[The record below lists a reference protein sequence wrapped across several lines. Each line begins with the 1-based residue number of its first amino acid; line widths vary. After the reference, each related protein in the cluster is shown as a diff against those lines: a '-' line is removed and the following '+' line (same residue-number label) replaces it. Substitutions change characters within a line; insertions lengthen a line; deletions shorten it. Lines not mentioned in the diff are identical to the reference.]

1 MNKILLE
8 QLKKI
13 GYSEELEDLYN
24 RAERVFNLFDEKVYS
39 FPFLSDLFWEDTDVL
54 NIYESYQVLIATLI
68 EGLIKGDFFGS
79 TVNELGF
86 EYSDLFDITGV
97 SYLADNKI
105 YFIAER
111 INKLADNKIYFIA
124 KRINKPS
131 IIPGILKGIEELNKL
146 LEETKFIS
154 IVVFD
159 TEEEYED
166 SCF

>member
-13 GYSEELEDLYN
+13 GHFEELEDLYN

-39 FPFLSDLFWEDTDVL
+39 FPFLSNIFWEDTDVL
-54 NIYESYQVLIATLI
+54 NIDESYQVLIATLI

-79 TVNELGF
+79 TVNELGY

-111 INKLADNKIYFIA
+111 ITERRDYDPTVVSEILV
-124 KRINKPS
+124 S
-131 IIPGILKGIEELNKL
+131 IEKLNKL
-146 LEETKFIS
+146 LEETEFIK
-154 IVVFD
+154 IEVFY
-159 TEEEYED
+159 TIEEYED

>member
-13 GYSEELEDLYN
+13 GYSEELDDLYN
-24 RAERVFNLFDEKVYS
+24 KAERVFNLFDEKVYS
-39 FPFLSDLFWEDTDVL
+39 FPFLSDIFWEDTDVL

-68 EGLIKGDFFGS
+68 EGLIEGDFFGS
-79 TVNELGF
+79 TVNELGY

-105 YFIAER
+105 YFVAER
-111 INKLADNKIYFIA
+111 ITERRDYDPTVVSEILV
-124 KRINKPS
+124 S
-131 IIPGILKGIEELNKL
+131 IEKLNKL
-146 LEETKFIS
+146 LEETEFIK
-154 IVVFD
+154 IEVFY

-166 SCF
+166 NCF

>member
-24 RAERVFNLFDEKVYS
+24 KAERVFNLFDEKVYS
-39 FPFLSDLFWEDTDVL
+39 FPFLSDEFWDDTDVL
-54 NIYESYQVLIATLI
+54 KIDESYQVLITTLI
-68 EGLIKGDFFGS
+68 EGLIEGDFFGS
-79 TVNELGF
+79 TVNELGY

-105 YFIAER
+105 YFVVER
-111 INKLADNKIYFIA
+111 ITERRDYDPTVVSEILA
-124 KRINKPS
+124 S
-131 IIPGILKGIEELNKL
+131 IEKLNKL
-146 LEETKFIS
+146 LEETEFIK
-154 IVVFD
+154 IEVFY

>member
-24 RAERVFNLFDEKVYS
+24 KAERVFNLFDEKVYS
-39 FPFLSDLFWEDTDVL
+39 FPFLSDIFWEDTDVL

-68 EGLIKGDFFGS
+68 EGLIEGDFFGS
-79 TVNELGF
+79 TVNELGY
-86 EYSDLFDITGV
+86 EHSDLFDITGV
-97 SYLADNKI
+97 DYLVNNKI
-105 YFIAER
+105 YFIVER
-111 INKLADNKIYFIA
+111 ITERRDYDPCVVSEILA
-124 KRINKPS
+124 
-131 IIPGILKGIEELNKL
+131 GIEKLNKL
-146 LEETKFIS
+146 LEETEFIK
-154 IVVFD
+154 IVVFY

>member
-24 RAERVFNLFDEKVYS
+24 TAERVFNLFDEKVYS
-39 FPFLSDLFWEDTDVL
+39 FPFLSDEFWDDTDVL
-54 NIYESYQVLIATLI
+54 KIDESYQVLIATLL
-68 EGLIKGDFFGS
+68 EGLIEGGFFGDA
-79 TVNELGF
+79 VNKKGY

-97 SYLADNKI
+97 NYLADNKI
-105 YFIAER
+105 YFVVER
-111 INKLADNKIYFIA
+111 ITERMDYE
-124 KRINKPS
+124 PT
-131 IIPGILKGIEELNKL
+131 IIPEILEGIKELNKL
-146 LEETKFIS
+146 LEETEFIS
-154 IVVFD
+154 IIVFD

>member
-24 RAERVFNLFDEKVYS
+24 TAERVFNLFDEKVYS
-39 FPFLSDLFWEDTDVL
+39 FPFLSGEFWNDTDVL
-54 NIYESYQVLIATLI
+54 KIDESYRVLIATLL
-68 EGLIKGDFFGS
+68 EGLIEGGFFGDA
-79 TVNELGF
+79 VNQKSY
-86 EYSDLFDITGV
+86 EYSDLFDITEV
-97 SYLADNKI
+97 NYLIDNKI
-105 YFIAER
+105 YFITER
-111 INKLADNKIYFIA
+111 INKPSIRPE
-124 KRINKPS
+124 RINKPS

>member
-24 RAERVFNLFDEKVYS
+24 KAERVFNLFDEKVYS
-39 FPFLSDLFWEDTDVL
+39 FPFLSDEFWDDTDVL
-54 NIYESYQVLIATLI
+54 KIDESYQVLIATLI

-79 TVNELGF
+79 AVNELDY

-97 SYLADNKI
+97 NYLVDNKI
-105 YFIAER
+105 YFVVER
-111 INKLADNKIYFIA
+111 ITERRDYDPCVVSEILA
-124 KRINKPS
+124 S
-131 IIPGILKGIEELNKL
+131 IEKLNKL
-146 LEETKFIS
+146 LEETEFIS